1 MTVDLKSIIIDFKS
15 TILYREDFMA
25 KRAMTEE
32 AKLMKANAILDQ
44 AAQLL
49 LETDYEK
56 IKMTE
61 LAKSLGLSNGI
72 LYVYFKTKET
82 LFLRLLWREY
92 EKRLDYLISLTQHTR
107 IRDFDDVSRLLLEE
121 LEYLVD
127 QNPLYIKLEA
137 MRSVIFEKKADIHVV
152 GELKKLLFEKLSQ
165 WSADIEA
172 KGILTKDELLD
183 IFFKESAMI
192 IGCSHISTAC
202 QNMEENVRSLG
213 LHEFRR
219 DFKKDVMDC
228 MACYLRGLKAEHDQ
242 TNGDNMQNVKE
253 SKYASG

>member
-1 MTVDLKSIIIDFKS
+1 
-15 TILYREDFMA
+15 MA

-137 MRSVIFEKKADIHVV
+137 MRSVIFEKRR
-152 GELKKLLFEKLSQ
+152 
-165 WSADIEA
+165 
-172 KGILTKDELLD
+172 
-183 IFFKESAMI
+183 
-192 IGCSHISTAC
+192 IS
-202 QNMEENVRSLG
+202 MWLG
-213 LHEFRR
+213 
-219 DFKKDVMDC
+219 
-228 MACYLRGLKAEHDQ
+228 
-242 TNGDNMQNVKE
+242 N
-253 SKYASG
+253 